1 MLDDNSVMGDLHGG
15 RRKSER
21 QTPVAQVDLR
31 VGQGAA
37 QDRVHGVA
45 AHLEPDSPTVPDFDP
60 HTFGYAGEQ
69 PRYLLLADHTLI
81 DRRCW
86 HHRDGGFERCC
97 GRVNL
102 SQVPLLDV
110 WSAQVVRPP
119 RGGELGAGTSR
130 VRRDHVGVS
139 PGSLL
144 VSVVKSASSW

>member
-1 MLDDNSVMGDLHGG
+1 MLDDNSVMGDLHSG

-31 VGQGAA
+31 LGQSVA
-37 QDRVHGVA
+37 QDRVHGVV
-45 AHLEPDSPTVPDFDP
+45 AHLEPDSPTVPELGR

-69 PRYLLLADHTLI
+69 PRYLLLADHTLL
-81 DRRCW
+81 DRRSW
-86 HHRDGGFERCC
+86 HRRGGGFEHCC

-102 SQVPLLDV
+102 IQIPLIDV

-119 RGGELGAGTSR
+119 RGGELAAGTSC
-130 VRRDHVGVS
+130 VRRDHVEVS

-144 VSVVKSASSW
+144 VSAVKSASSW